1 LIVFQFEPSAQ
12 SQLCVEHQKEKK
24 PFYIIKGWS
33 QFPLKNNQVF
43 FFLFNQ
49 AFVEKKQ
56 GSKVPLRQEE
66 NHFLLLQEDE
76 DLVHNSLYLG
86 TEKQIKDSAEY
97 YLSLAAILSW
107 I

>member
-1 LIVFQFEPSAQ
+1 
-12 SQLCVEHQKEKK
+12 
-24 PFYIIKGWS
+24 
-33 QFPLKNNQVF
+33 
-43 FFLFNQ
+43 
-49 AFVEKKQ
+49 
-56 GSKVPLRQEE
+56 LRQEEE